1 MLKVH
6 VFNIDWDVDVI
17 SDLDNLPESFYIS
30 VKDEE
35 SLIDTISDKYG
46 FCVVSCQYD
55 IIEDDTKGIFIDD
68 LEKMCDLL
76 EASMAED
83 TQQAY
88 DDFLNSY
95 SYLTQNELDDT
106 IKEINGISLAYLLRQ
121 AENANIEEMNG
132 RPTGL
137 AITSEQAKTT
147 ITNYVYNSGLCSKAD
162 IKDFEEVASSMA
174 C

>member
-1 MLKVH
+1 MKVY
-6 VFNIDWDVDVI
+6 VYNIEWDVDELE
-17 SDLDNLPESFYIS
+17 DLNNLPEELYIN
-30 VKDEE
+30 VEDEDN
-35 SLIDTISDKYG
+35 LVDTISDKYG
-46 FCVVSCQYD
+46 FCVLSLQYD

-106 IKEINGISLAYLLRQ
+106 IKEINGTSLAYLLRQ
-121 AENANIEEMNG
+121 AENTNIEEMND

-162 IKDFEEVASSMA
+162 IKDFEEVTSSMA